1 MNKKLSSIIIVF
13 VLALVMTVP
22 AFAGAPLVVDEAG
35 LITDAVAVTDALQ
48 TVSDKHS
55 MDVVVVTVNSTGELS
70 EMEYADDYFD
80 YNGYGR
86 GDSRD
91 GVLLLINMETSQA
104 WISTSGYGITAFT
117 DAGIN
122 YIGAQ
127 VSEYLSV
134 GDYDNAFTKFAE
146 LADDFITQAKN
157 GTPYDSGNLPK
168 SPFDAAKAVLIA
180 LGVGLVGALIATGS
194 MKGQLKSVRKQSAAA
209 NYERQGSL
217 QLVNSNEYFL
227 FSHIDS
233 VKKEEKSSGGS
244 STHTSSSGNTHG
256 GGGFGF

>member
-1 MNKKLSSIIIVF
+1 MNKKLSSIIIVL
-13 VLALVMTVP
+13 VLALIMTVP
-22 AFAGAPLVVDEAG
+22 AFADTPLVVDEAG

-86 GDSRD
+86 GENRD
-91 GVLLLINMETSQA
+91 GVLLLINMETRQA

-117 DAGIN
+117 DAGID

-127 VSEYLSV
+127 VSEYLSIE
-134 GDYDNAFTKFAE
+134 DYDNAFTKFAE

-157 GTPYDSGNLPK
+157 GTPYDVDNLPK
-168 SPFDAAKAVLIA
+168 SPFDAMKSVLIA
-180 LGVGLVGALIATGS
+180 LGIGFVGALIATGS
-194 MKGQLKSVRKQSAAA
+194 MKGKLKSVQRQSAAA

-227 FSHIDS
+227 FSHVDS
-233 VKKEEKSSGGS
+233 VKKEEKSSGS
-244 STHTSSSGNTHG
+244 STHTSSSGRTHG
-256 GGGFGF
+256 GGGFSF